1 MFLSMSKT
9 ALSGKTQRQIAL
21 LFREDRE
28 EGVDSG
34 LRSAGTISLSG
45 GTRCAGT
52 GGIIAALKL
61 SEGNLDRLREAIAK
75 TDWRDL
81 LMAAELWK

>member
-1 MFLSMSKT
+1 MSKT

-52 GGIIAALKL
+52 GGIFAALKL
-61 SEGNLDRLREAIAK
+61 SEGNLDRLREAIGLAK

>member
-1 MFLSMSKT
+1 MSKT

-61 SEGNLDRLREAIAK
+61 SEGNLDRLREAIGLAK